1 MNDFKKFR
9 ESAGITIKQFSKMY
23 GVPYR
28 TVQNWEY
35 GLSKPPDYVFRLI
48 VIAWYNFYGKE
59 ESK

>member
-9 ESAGITIKQFSKMY
+9 ISTGLTIKQVSKLY
-23 GVPYR
+23 KIPYR

-35 GLSKPPDYVFRLI
+35 GITEPPDYVFRLI

-59 ESK
+59 ETK